1 MVERLLPL
9 YEAKMIHQYDH
20 RWATYDG
27 SVDGKGQPAARDVTT
42 AEKRD
47 ANFVALPRYW
57 VPAGEVANRL
67 DGRWDRQWLMG
78 WRDIARS
85 TDERTA
91 IFGNMPLAGV
101 GHTSPLVLASNTIW
115 PLPLAFDAIPLDYVA
130 RQKVGGTH
138 LTYGYITQFPVPTPA
153 ELSQPTPFT
162 ATLSLADWLQPRILE
177 LTYTAW
183 DMAPFAEDLGDI
195 DPATDKVNPPFIW
208 DDDRRALLRAEI
220 DAAFFHLYGITRD
233 DVDYILDT
241 FPIVRKHDEADH
253 GEYRT
258 KRLILQSY
266 DAMAAASS
274 GHRYTA
280 PVTPPP
286 GHGPRHAR

>member
-1 MVERLLPL
+1 MERMLPL
-9 YEAKMIHQYDH
+9 YQGIMCGPYDH
-20 RWATYDG
+20 RVSDVVHSPTALKRQNQPSYLSSEEKQKADRFVIPAYWVNATAINLRLEG
-27 SVDGKGQPAARDVTT
+27 RNRSWLSGFRDVTSAT
-42 AEKRD
+42 
-47 ANFVALPRYW
+47 N
-57 VPAGEVANRL
+57 
-67 DGRWDRQWLMG
+67 
-78 WRDIARS
+78 
-85 TDERTA
+85 ERTLLGGD
-91 IFGNMPLAGV
+91 IPKAGV
-101 GHTSPLVLASNTIW
+101 GHKVPLYFAQTEQSLLTAMLDSF
-115 PLPLAFDAIPLDYVA
+115 LLDYCA
-130 RQKVGGTH
+130 RQKIGGTSMTYFIVKQLPTIKPSQFDEAAPWQPH
-138 LTYGYITQFPVPTPA
+138 LTIV
-153 ELSQPTPFT
+153 
-162 ATLSLADWLQPRILE
+162 DWLRPRILE

-183 DMAPFAEDLGDI
+183 DMAPFAEDLDDI
-195 DPATDKVNPPFIW
+195 DPITGRVNPPFIW

-274 GHRYTA
+274 GHRYTS

>member
-27 SVDGKGQPAARDVTT
+27 ALDSKGQPAARDVTSH
-42 AEKRD
+42 EKRD

-57 VPAGEVANRL
+57 VPAGEVAKRL
-67 DGRWDRQWLMG
+67 GDRSPAGWYFGYRW
-78 WRDIARS
+78 I
-85 TDERTA
+85 TNTTNERTFVA
-91 IFGNMPLAGV
+91 GSVPLAGAGNSLPIAAPV
-101 GHTSPLVLASNTIW
+101 EAPLVSCAS
-115 PLPLAFDAIPLDYVA
+115 ASFVLDFVA
-130 RQKVGGTH
+130 RQKLGGSNMTFGTTQQ
-138 LTYGYITQFPVPTPA
+138 LTFPHPRQFDDHVEWVAP
-153 ELSQPTPFT
+153 
-162 ATLSLADWLQPRILE
+162 LSLADWLHPRILE

-183 DMAPFAEDLGDI
+183 DMAPFAEDLDDI
-195 DPATDKVNPPFIW
+195 DPITGRINPPFIW

-241 FPIVRKHDEADH
+241 FPIVRKHDKADH

-274 GHRYTA
+274 GHRYTS

>member
-9 YEAKMIHQYDH
+9 YEAKMIHQFDH

-27 SVDGKGQPAARDVTT
+27 ALDSKGQPAARDVTP

-57 VPAGEVANRL
+57 VPAGEVASRL
-67 DGRWDRQWLMG
+67 DGRWDQSWLGG
-78 WRDIARS
+78 WRNIART
-85 TDERTA
+85 TDERTTIA
-91 IFGNMPLAGV
+91 AVFPLVAVGHSMPLA
-101 GHTSPLVLASNTIW
+101 LASRGRD
-115 PLPLAFDAIPLDYVA
+115 LFDALSSLATDYIA
-130 RQKVGGTH
+130 RQKIGGTNFTFGYFEQIALPNPTM
-138 LTYGYITQFPVPTPA
+138 LT
-153 ELSQPTPFT
+153 QPTPFT
-162 ATLSLADWLQPRILE
+162 TPLSLADWLRPRILE

-274 GHRYTA
+274 GHRYTS